1 MIPIFKYILLYFV
14 LIFNFGCESKK
25 VVPNDLFSKMISHRN
40 LGLAYLEEERCAD
53 AVIEFKALL
62 KISKTEPLGYA
73 NIGLAYMRMQ
83 GELKKS
89 EEYLDTAL
97 VLAPDNPDIIFLLSK
112 IYECSHISTEA

>member
-40 LGLAYLEEERCAD
+40 VGLAYLEEERYAD

-62 KISKTEPLGYA
+62 KISKTEVLEKSKLYSSFFPLISLFLFIRA
-73 NIGLAYMRMQ
+73 SLSLV
-83 GELKKS
+83 ELINQ
-89 EEYLDTAL
+89 D
-97 VLAPDNPDIIFLLSK
+97 SK
-112 IYECSHISTEA
+112 G

>member
-14 LIFNFGCESKK
+14 LIFNFGCESKQ

-40 LGLAYLEEERCAD
+40 LGLAYLEEERYVD

-62 KISKTEPLGYA
+62 KISKSEPLGYA

-83 GELKKS
+83 RELKKS
-89 EEYLDTAL
+89 E
-97 VLAPDNPDIIFLLSK
+97 
-112 IYECSHISTEA
+112 